1 MLKEELAEFVT
12 VCLCLLLHCCA
23 ACVLDST
30 LIPGVFYPFSFES
43 HAENCVIMWISVFI
57 SRSLAGITW
66 LETWAVDAKNSG
78 LKGKE
83 NIFEIVLMNDD
94 TIIYVEQVKKKQS
107 CKFCE
112 VLPFL

>member
-1 MLKEELAEFVT
+1 MKEELAEFVT

-30 LIPGVFYPFSFES
+30 LAAGVFYPFSFES
-43 HAENCVIMWISVFI
+43 HAESCMIMWI
-57 SRSLAGITW
+57 LK
-66 LETWAVDAKNSG
+66 LETWAVDSKNSG
-78 LKGKE
+78 RKGKG

-94 TIIYVEQVKKKQS
+94 TIIYVEQVKKQQS